1 MTHAI
6 ERFGAAARAAHD
18 RLTRYDQLSGDGDF
32 GDNLRAGV
40 DQVLQ
45 AVEQR
50 PDEDA
55 YAVAAQVFLD
65 EVGGTSGPLLGLLFQ
80 SLAAARRD
88 GDDAWLASGLREG
101 TAAIQRVG
109 EAEVGDRTLVDALV
123 PAVEA
128 LEGSGAVTDAADA
141 SLGAALA
148 TADLVARRGRTSYV
162 GERAVG
168 VPDPGAVGVAL
179 LLWSLAHE
187 VEPDDVGPAVLDLL
201 PEV

>member
-6 ERFGAAARAAHD
+6 ERFGAAARAAHN

-50 PDEDA
+50 PDDDA

-80 SLAAARRD
+80 SLAAARRE
-88 GDDAWLASGLREG
+88 GNDAWLESGLREG

-109 EAEVGDRTLVDALV
+109 EAEIGDRTLVDALV
-123 PAVEA
+123 PAVDA
-128 LEGSGAVTDAADA
+128 LHGSGTVEDAAEA
-141 SLGAALA
+141 SLRAALA

-179 LLWSLAHE
+179 LLWALAHE